1 MASLRDI
8 KRRIRSIQNT
18 KQVTRA
24 MKMVASANLG
34 RAQERAE
41 SSRPYAEKMREV
53 IGELARDAQD
63 VSHPMLEFRPVKKS
77 GYLIIT
83 SDRGLAGG
91 YNGNLL
97 RKLVQTLNERHQS
110 KDEYVLLVIG
120 KKGSAFLRQ
129 REYPVI
135 DEVTGL
141 PDFPEFADIRS
152 IAKKAVGF
160 YAEEK
165 YDELYLVYN
174 EFVNPA
180 VQRPLEKRLL
190 PLGEITKNKGPSAGY
205 EYEPSPEGVLE
216 EILPRYAET
225 LIYSALLEAK
235 ASEFGA
241 RMVAMDNATENAEE
255 LIGELTLLYNRAR
268 QAAITQE
275 IAEIVGAANA
285 LE

>member
-110 KDEYVLLVIG
+110 KDEYVLQIG
-120 KKGSAFLRQ
+120 RASC
-129 REYPVI
+129 RERV
-135 DEVTGL
+135 
-141 PDFPEFADIRS
+141 
-152 IAKKAVGF
+152 
-160 YAEEK
+160 
-165 YDELYLVYN
+165 
-174 EFVNPA
+174 
-180 VQRPLEKRLL
+180 
-190 PLGEITKNKGPSAGY
+190 
-205 EYEPSPEGVLE
+205 
-216 EILPRYAET
+216 
-225 LIYSALLEAK
+225 
-235 ASEFGA
+235 
-241 RMVAMDNATENAEE
+241 
-255 LIGELTLLYNRAR
+255 
-268 QAAITQE
+268 
-275 IAEIVGAANA
+275 
-285 LE
+285 